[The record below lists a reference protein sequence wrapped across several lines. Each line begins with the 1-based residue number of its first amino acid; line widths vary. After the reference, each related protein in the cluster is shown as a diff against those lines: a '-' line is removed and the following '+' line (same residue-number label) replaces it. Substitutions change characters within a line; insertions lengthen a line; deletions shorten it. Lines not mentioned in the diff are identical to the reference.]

1 MLERTQKVQYEIPA
15 GSRISPAC
23 RHFLSQVLVGD
34 PNKRLSTV
42 GIMEHAW
49 FRHGL
54 PPGVYSLNDECLR
67 LKVAPPPPPPLSS
80 PCCSCSM
87 QDAGIRAGP

>member
-67 LKVAPPPPPPLSS
+67 LKVAPPPPPPPLLSLL
-80 PCCSCSM
+80 
-87 QDAGIRAGP
+87 QL